1 MWITANSSTYVN
13 MTSEETTTE
22 KGNSSSSV
30 WVAILFAQ
38 EVSLGQLGM
47 IFNEGSW
54 FTTPYHISWLLL
66 VYYEAC
72 YVVQCNTTRP
82 SQT

>member
-1 MWITANSSTYVN
+1 MWITAYSNAYVK
-13 MTSEETTTE
+13 MMSKETTTE
-22 KGNSSSSV
+22 NGNTSSSV

-38 EVSLGQLGM
+38 EVGLGQLEM

-54 FTTPYHISWLLL
+54 CTTPYHISWLLL
-66 VYYEAC
+66 VYHEAC

-82 SQT
+82 SHT